1 MIKIFLLA
9 NGRSGTKFLSDLFKY
24 NVKNCISKHEPFPD
38 MFGKPIYWYQQ
49 GNKKEIQR
57 LFKWKKDRINRYNAS
72 VYLETNHAFLKSFS
86 DVAIEFFPDMKLI
99 HLIREPIKTAKS
111 ELNRHLTINNL
122 HIPFSYTKGHN
133 GKKYSRYSLTGDED
147 IYKSIGSNNISLF
160 QKYILQWIEIEN
172 RAIKF
177 LDKYKKHDD
186 CFTMQSPKD
195 FNDYNKLERL
205 FKFFNLELKSEK
217 ILIKGK
223 KNKNVKPT
231 IITDEDKKQFEE
243 IINRLPIEYLR
254 IFQKEPYNRFEW
266 ASTLKPKN
274 FKDM

>member
-1 MIKIFLLA
+1 
-9 NGRSGTKFLSDLFKY
+9 
-24 NVKNCISKHEPFPD
+24 
-38 MFGKPIYWYQQ
+38 
-49 GNKKEIQR
+49 
-57 LFKWKKDRINRYNAS
+57 
-72 VYLETNHAFLKSFS
+72 
-86 DVAIEFFPDMKLI
+86 
-99 HLIREPIKTAKS
+99 
-111 ELNRHLTINNL
+111 
-122 HIPFSYTKGHN
+122 
-133 GKKYSRYSLTGDED
+133 
-147 IYKSIGSNNISLF
+147 
-160 QKYILQWIEIEN
+160 
-172 RAIKF
+172 
-177 LDKYKKHDD
+177 LDKYNKHDD